1 MNSKIKALKAKTIPL
16 ALCGA
21 MLLGGSPMIVNAAD
35 TTDVTIRP
43 AGESSQNVTATF
55 TIDNDTLVDLGYG
68 AIASIPITVPLSYN
82 SSDKAFE
89 GERQVYC
96 AGVIGD
102 GKKVTVN
109 VDTISTDLGKIV
121 DDQNNE
127 YNVSTA
133 EGFAVNLSRT
143 EWSQSE
149 MASNLAKKNAG
160 NFDNM
165 IASTLSVT
173 IPGRGFVP
181 KVTGSFESKI
191 PLLIRQVTV

>member
-1 MNSKIKALKAKTIPL
+1 MILSIKKSYRPHVRSEAE
-16 ALCGA
+16 
-21 MLLGGSPMIVNAAD
+21 N
-35 TTDVTIRP
+35 TDITIRP
-43 AGESSQNVTATF
+43 SGVSSQDVTATF
-55 TIDNDTLVDLGYG
+55 TVDNDTLIDLGYG
-68 AIASIPITVPLSYN
+68 AIASIPITVPLTYN
-82 SSDKAFE
+82 SSTKSFE

-143 EWSQSE
+143 EWGQSE
-149 MASNLAKKNAG
+149 METNLARKNAG
-160 NFDNM
+160 HMDNI

-181 KVTGSFESKI
+181 KVTGSFESTI
-191 PLLIRQVTV
+191 PLLIRQEPV